1 MDAIRIENFTKKY
14 NDFEIKDLSLSLP
27 KGTIMGLIG
36 QNGAGKTTLIKA
48 VLNMIKTDGG
58 KITVMGMDNKKSEF
72 TSLKEDIGIV
82 LGEMGIAG
90 CLEGSQIDK
99 IMKNIYKNWD
109 SDMFMDYLRKF
120 DVPYNKEFKSLSKG
134 MKMKVGI
141 AVALSHHSKLLI
153 LDEATSG
160 LDPIIR
166 DEILDILMDFTRNE
180 EHSILLSSHIVSD
193 LEKACDYIA
202 FLHKG
207 KLLLAEEKDSLREDY
222 AIIHLTKDEYKN
234 IDPALIKGKKENPY
248 GIEALMLKKDMPLDA
263 EYSPVSIEDLFI
275 LMAKEA

>member
-141 AVALSHHSKLLI
+141 AVALSHKPKLLI